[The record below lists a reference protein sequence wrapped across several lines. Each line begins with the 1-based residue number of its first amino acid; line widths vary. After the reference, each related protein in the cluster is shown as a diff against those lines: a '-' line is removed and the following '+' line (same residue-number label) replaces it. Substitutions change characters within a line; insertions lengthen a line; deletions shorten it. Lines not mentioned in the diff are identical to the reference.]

1 MFLYNN
7 INKFQWL
14 FFLIIVIIYKVK
26 YKPNIRYMKNNSIL
40 GFFSEKQM
48 YLNLLR
54 AQPLDNNLSLIIKE
68 KRNLLKMISKCLNK
82 NIRSVSS
89 IFMAQNYNFGNQL
102 KLINNAIFY
111 CEILGC
117 KRLILDKK
125 SNWFIKNRIIDKKY
139 KMSIEVGEKHDYIN
153 KNLII
158 DYTGFMYFYVKIIKP
173 EFKISLLK
181 SEILKNIPYV
191 ELNPSN
197 LYIYIRSGDIFIR
210 PHKLYAQPPLCFYE
224 KIITSFRFKNILII
238 SKDKNNPVIDALLQR
253 YSNIIY
259 NKNSFKKDLSLLL
272 YSYNLVGAFSTLI
285 YTIIRINN
293 NIKLFWEFLI
303 NIPSIHYMHYYLD
316 NNFIIYN
323 MKPSKYYLIKMKN
336 FKADKE
342 QLNLMLNEKCK
353 SEFRII
359 NPKECKKK
367 NIISTIYK
375 YINH

>member
-1 MFLYNN
+1 MFLYNI

-14 FFLIIVIIYKVK
+14 IFLIIIIIYKIK
-26 YKPNIRYMKNNSIL
+26 YKPNITYMKSISIS

-54 AQPLDNNLSLIIKE
+54 AQPLDNNISLIIKE

-82 NIRSVSS
+82 SIRSVSS
-89 IFMAQNYNFGNQL
+89 IFMAQNSNFGNQL
-102 KLINNAIFY
+102 KLINNAIFF

-158 DYTGFMYFYVKIIKP
+158 DYTGFMYFYAKIIKP

-191 ELNPSN
+191 ELNPSD
-197 LYIYIRSGDIFIR
+197 LYIYVRSGDIFIR

-238 SKDKNNPVIDALLQR
+238 SKDKNNPVINALLQR
-253 YSNIIY
+253 FSNIIY
-259 NKNSFKKDLSLLL
+259 NKNAFKKDLSLLL

-285 YTIIRINN
+285 YTIIRFNN
-293 NIKLFWEFLI
+293 NIKFFWEFLI
-303 NIPSIHYMHYYLD
+303 NVPSVHYMYYYLD

-323 MKPSKYYLIKMKN
+323 MKPSKYYLIKMKS
-336 FKADKE
+336 FKADKD